1 MYAGAPIMNNGYYDV
16 PICNQYSNKEVRDKP
31 RVTNQYDL
39 NREINL
45 TLNNNKGDYTVY
57 QDPTVPSPSLYLESD
72 QPMSGYYYKDPMSLS
87 FDSEVPLVKKKEMST
102 DYNYIN
108 SDRYPPFGIEK
119 FRGGGGGGHGGG
131 GHMGGGGGHM
141 GGGHMGGGGGH
152 MGGGGG
158 HMGGGGHRGGYGGG
172 VGYGGG
178 GHRGGY
184 GRGGYGGYGYLN
196 TALMPNV
203 NTLYWNNYTNPGYT
217 YADPGYTYAD
227 SGYTYS
233 DNDYPEYI
241 EQPVR
246 QVIVE
251 KPVYEEVKIESLES
265 KPLEEDT
272 KIIKK
277 KLKKNKNKNLIM
289 DNKILFGVIILLI
302 IIICLLIAKIYKP
315 SLF

>member
-16 PICNQYSNKEVRDKP
+16 PICNQYSNKEVRDKS

-108 SDRYPPFGIEK
+108 SDKYPPFGIEK
-119 FRGGGGGGHGGG
+119 FHGGGGGGHGGG
-131 GHMGGGGGHM
+131 GHMGGGGGH
-141 GGGHMGGGGGH
+141 
-152 MGGGGG
+152 
-158 HMGGGGHRGGYGGG
+158 RGGYGGG
-172 VGYGGG
+172 GYS
-178 GHRGGY
+178 
-184 GRGGYGGYGYLN
+184 RGGYGGGNRGIYGGYGGYGGLRAGGGYLN

-272 KIIKK
+272 KTVKR